1 MRAGCYAGRGM
12 ATVRVL
18 YFAALRD
25 AVGRGEESLALP
37 PSVRT
42 VADLCDHVAGLHAA
56 YHDARDQV
64 RVAHNDAFA
73 DGSEHLSDGDVVAL
87 LPPVAGG

>member
-1 MRAGCYAGRGM
+1 M

-25 AVGRGEESLALP
+25 AVGTGEEALDLSP
-37 PSVRT
+37 EVRT
-42 VADLCDHVAGLHAA
+42 VDDLCERLATLHSA
-56 YHDARDQV
+56 YGEARAQV

-73 DGSEHLSDGDVVAL
+73 TGAEALADGDVVAL

>member
-1 MRAGCYAGRGM
+1 V

-25 AVGRGEESLALP
+25 AVGKAEEALDLSP
-37 PSVRT
+37 ELRT
-42 VADLCDHVAGLHAA
+42 VDDLCARLASLHSA
-56 YHDARDQV
+56 YGEARSQV
-64 RVAHNDAFA
+64 RVAHNDSFATGAEPLA
-73 DGSEHLSDGDVVAL
+73 DGDTVAL

>member
-1 MRAGCYAGRGM
+1 M

-25 AVGRGEESLALP
+25 AVGRGEEALALP
-37 PSVRT
+37 PTVQT
-42 VADLCDHVAGLHAA
+42 VADLCDHVAGLHAG
-56 YHDARDQV
+56 YEQARDQV

-73 DGSEHLSDGDVVAL
+73 DGTERLRDGDVVAL

>member
-1 MRAGCYAGRGM
+1 M

-25 AVGRGEESLALP
+25 AVGQVEETVDLAAG
-37 PSVRT
+37 VRT
-42 VADLCDHVAGLHAA
+42 VDDLCDHLASVHAA
-56 YHDARDQV
+56 YREARSHV
-64 RVAHNDAFA
+64 RVAHNEVFA
-73 DGSEHLSDGDVVAL
+73 DGTERLSDGDVVAL

>member
-1 MRAGCYAGRGM
+1 M

-25 AVGRGEESLALP
+25 AVGCGEETLDLAP
-37 PSVRT
+37 DVCT
-42 VADLCDHVAGLHAA
+42 VDDACDRIASIHAA
-56 YHDARDQV
+56 YGEARSQV
-64 RVAHNDAFA
+64 RVAHNEAFA
-73 DGSEHLSDGDVVAL
+73 TGSERLSDGDVIAL

>member
-1 MRAGCYAGRGM
+1 MI
-12 ATVRVL
+12 

-25 AVGRGEESLALP
+25 AVGKAEEALELVAPSYARSTTSARRLA
-37 PSVRT
+37 T
-42 VADLCDHVAGLHAA
+42 VHAA
-56 YHDARDQV
+56 YGQARSQV

-73 DGSEHLSDGDVVAL
+73 TGAEPLADGDTVAL